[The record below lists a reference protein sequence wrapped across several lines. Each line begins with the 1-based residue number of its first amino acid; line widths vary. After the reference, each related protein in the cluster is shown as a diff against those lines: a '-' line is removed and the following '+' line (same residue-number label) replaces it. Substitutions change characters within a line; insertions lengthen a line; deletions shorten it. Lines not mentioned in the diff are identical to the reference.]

1 MTWLI
6 ALLQRVG
13 NSATGGAVVVLADSA
28 CCSAA
33 FCGAVRQA
41 GAGLSVMVRIDPE
54 IAGAIAAGVLGVSGR
69 LAVACVRA
77 AAAPVGLG

>member
-6 ALLQRVG
+6 ALLQMVG

-28 CCSAA
+28 CCSARSA
-33 FCGAVRQA
+33 ARSAA
-41 GAGLSVMVRIDPE
+41 GAGLSAMVRIDPE
-54 IAGAIAAGVLGVSGR
+54 IAAAIAAGVLGVSGR
-69 LAVACVRA
+69 LAVARVRA